1 MYLFGFLHGVLFTL
15 RWHSFLQVP
24 ERATPQNDE
33 EEEEDEFIRKLREE
47 LEMLK
52 EIEEVVQNV
61 LACIK
66 LGLPIRV
73 KQF

>member
-1 MYLFGFLHGVLFTL
+1 MAE
-15 RWHSFLQVP
+15 SK
-24 ERATPQNDE
+24 ATPQNDDE
-33 EEEEDEFIRKLREE
+33 DEEDEFIRKLREE

-61 LACIK
+61 LPCIK

-73 KQF
+73 KNF